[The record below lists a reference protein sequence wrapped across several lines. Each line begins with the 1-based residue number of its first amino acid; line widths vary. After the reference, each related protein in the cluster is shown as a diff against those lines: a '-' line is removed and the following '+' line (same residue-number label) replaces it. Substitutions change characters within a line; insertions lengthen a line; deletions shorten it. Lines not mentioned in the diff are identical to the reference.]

1 MKPSPS
7 VTSSDLERA
16 RDSAGRLVAA
26 TPGQPIASAE
36 KPAEYVR
43 FSASALGVATTPRPT
58 LPPRAAAPAPAPPV
72 IAPAPPFAPPVVSR
86 VAEPAPFAA
95 GPPRYEPPPPPARLE
110 PPLPRA
116 AARPLPP
123 PVPAAPR
130 AAAGPRAVAPP
141 PAPPTTLPPR
151 PEPPGPASEPVF
163 EMDEIGE
170 PELEPAPQKGT
181 SDVLSAVADEGLG
194 VIDEEAPSLPET
206 TLPPSPPSDFE
217 DDIADVAAAAVG
229 LEVEAAPAE
238 AAPSWGDILDD
249 AIYLAHA
256 RCALVMDGAGQ
267 VYESRGDWPKN
278 TIEKVAARLLKG
290 IETAP
295 PLPNADA
302 TQLIEIQLGSFFL
315 TGLRVGL
322 GGRPVIVGFLSQ
334 APIQRE
340 ARSGVEAEVKRG
352 APL

>member
-16 RDSAGRLVAA
+16 RESAERLVAA
-26 TPGQPIASAE
+26 TPGQPIAQAE

-43 FSASALGVATTPRPT
+43 FSASALGAATAPRP
-58 LPPRAAAPAPAPPV
+58 LSSPRVAAPPAPPV
-72 IAPAPPFAPPVVSR
+72 IAPAPPAAPPVTSR
-86 VAEPAPFAA
+86 IAEPAPFAVA
-95 GPPRYEPPPPPARLE
+95 APRYEPPPPPARPE
-110 PPLPRA
+110 PALPRV
-116 AARPLPP
+116 AARPPAP
-123 PVPAAPR
+123 PVPSAPR
-130 AAAGPRAVAPP
+130 AAVAPP
-141 PAPPTTLPPR
+141 PPH
-151 PEPPGPASEPVF
+151 PEPPGRISEPVF
-163 EMDEIGE
+163 EMDDIGE
-170 PELEPAPQKGT
+170 PEPELAPPAEM
-181 SDVLSAVADEGLG
+181 SDVFAGVADEGLG
-194 VIDEEAPSLPET
+194 IIDDEAPSLPET
-206 TLPPSPPSDFE
+206 ARPPSAPSDFE
-217 DDIADVAAAAVG
+217 DDIADVAASAVG
-229 LEVEAAPAE
+229 LEVETPPAE

-267 VYESRGDWPKN
+267 VHDSRGDWPKN

-290 IETAP
+290 METAP
-295 PLPNADA
+295 PLPNPDA

-340 ARSGVEAEVKRG
+340 ARAGVEAEVKRG